1 MLYMKKIDENSEIR
15 EKIERLCRNAFPA
28 NERRPLAPLLSD
40 RSGCGEAFAF
50 FEEETFVGFACLLS
64 VWDISHLIYF
74 AVCDSL
80 RGKGYGT
87 AALSLLRDEKR
98 GYRLIADIEE
108 VREAANAVQRRR
120 RRDFYLRA
128 GYTESEVV
136 YDWRGERY
144 RILICGGTIDADEFE
159 AFWRE
164 IERQNRVLA
173 MY

>member
-1 MLYMKKIDENSEIR
+1 M
-15 EKIERLCRNAFPA
+15 
-28 NERRPLAPLLSD
+28 
-40 RSGCGEAFAF
+40 
-50 FEEETFVGFACLLS
+50 
-64 VWDISHLIYF
+64 
-74 AVCDSL
+74 CDSL

-144 RILICGGTIDADEFE
+144 RILVCGGTIDADEFE